1 MCGSDMVSLEQTTKM
16 HYMYPY
22 DPKYVKEMAEPGFD
36 AHLDLAKFAGVLSEE
51 QVKAHADGKEDHSK
65 IRKGYKAANY
75 ACTYGVRELTLSRQT
90 GLRVHEA
97 KDLID
102 AYWRRNWSLES
113 IAKDTKI
120 VHVRGEMW
128 LFNPVS
134 GFYYPLRY
142 KKDIFSTKN
151 QSTGVYCFDCYVEEV
166 RKRRSQMTAQFHDE
180 WIICIKKGHRDAATK
195 LARDS
200 IAAVN
205 NKLKLNVELD
215 IDIQFGTNYSKI
227 H

>member
-1 MCGSDMVSLEQTTKM
+1 
-16 HYMYPY
+16 
-22 DPKYVKEMAEPGFD
+22 MAEDGFD

-90 GLRVHEA
+90 GLRVKEA
-97 KDLID
+97 KELID

-113 IAKDTKI
+113 IAEDTKV

-128 LFNPVS
+128 LYNPVS

-142 KKDIFSTKN
+142 KKDIFSTLN
-151 QSTGVYCFDCYVEEV
+151 QGTGVFVFDSWIKEV
-166 RKRRSQMTAQFHDE
+166 RKIRPQMTAQFHDE
-180 WIICIKKGHRDAATK
+180 IVACLKLGHQEAYSKILKDA
-195 LARDS
+195 
-200 IAAVN
+200 IGVVN
-205 NKLKLNVELD
+205 NKLKLNVDLNVD
-215 IDIQFGTNYSKI
+215 IAFGENYAKI